1 MLLSLPSNIRIYV
14 ARGAVDMRKSFDGL
28 SLLVQHQFDRE
39 PFSGDLFAFF
49 NRQRDRVKLLLWD
62 GNGFWVFAKRLE
74 GGAFARWP
82 DDGGDSPCV
91 AIDRAR
97 LGMLL
102 EGVDMK
108 SVKLRSRFAP
118 SVRIG
123 NGDGAAN
130 RSRQAQ

>member
-1 MLLSLPSNIRIYV
+1 MLLSLPSNIRIFV

-28 SLLVQHQFDRE
+28 SLMVQHQFGRE
-39 PFSGDLFAFF
+39 PFSGDLFTFF

-82 DDGGDSPCV
+82 DDNGDSACV

-123 NGDGAAN
+123 SSDGATD

>member
-1 MLLSLPSNIRIYV
+1 MFLSLPSNIRIFV

-28 SLLVQHQFDRE
+28 SLIVQHQFQRE
-39 PFSGDLFAFF
+39 AFTGDLFAFF

-74 GGAFARWP
+74 SGAFARWP
-82 DDGGDSPCV
+82 DDDGDSVCV

-102 EGVDMK
+102 EGVDLR

-123 NGDGAAN
+123 GGSGEAH

>member
-1 MLLSLPSNIRIYV
+1 MLLSLPSNIRIFV
-14 ARGAVDMRKSFDGL
+14 ARAAVDMRKSFDGL
-28 SLLVQHQFDRE
+28 SLMVQHQFGRE

-74 GGAFARWP
+74 SGAFARWP
-82 DDGGDSPCV
+82 DDNGDSVCV

-123 NGDGAAN
+123 NSDGAAD

>member
-1 MLLSLPSNIRIYV
+1 MLLSLPSNIRIFV

-28 SLLVQHQFDRE
+28 SLMVQHQFQRE
-39 PFSGDLFAFF
+39 PFSGDLFTFF

-82 DDGGDSPCV
+82 DDGGDSACV
-91 AIDRAR
+91 VIDRAR

-108 SVKLRSRFAP
+108 TVKLRSCFAP

-123 NGDGAAN
+123 SSNGATD
-130 RSRQAQ
+130 RSRQTQ

>member
-1 MLLSLPSNIRIYV
+1 MFLSLPSNIRIFV

-28 SLLVQHQFDRE
+28 SLMVQHQFKRE
-39 PFSGDLFAFF
+39 AFSGDLFAFF

-74 GGAFARWP
+74 SGAFARWP
-82 DDGGDSPCV
+82 DDDGDAVCV

-123 NGDGAAN
+123 GGGGETHRD
-130 RSRQAQ
+130 REAQ

>member
-1 MLLSLPSNIRIYV
+1 MLLSLPSHIRIFV

-28 SLLVQHQFDRE
+28 SVMVQHQFQCE

-62 GNGFWVFAKRLE
+62 GNGFWLFAKRLE
-74 GGAFARWP
+74 SGAFAQWP
-82 DDGGDSPCV
+82 ADDGDSACV

-108 SVKLRSRFAP
+108 SVKLRRRFVH
-118 SVRIG
+118 SMRIG
-123 NGDGAAN
+123 SRDGDADRG
-130 RSRQAQ
+130 RQTE

>member
-1 MLLSLPSNIRIYV
+1 MLLSLPSNIRIFV

-28 SLLVQHQFDRE
+28 SLLVQHQFGRE
-39 PFSGDLFAFF
+39 PFSGDLFTFF

-82 DDGGDSPCV
+82 DDNGDSACV

-108 SVKLRSRFAP
+108 TVKLRSRSAP

-130 RSRQAQ
+130 RNRQAQ

>member
-1 MLLSLPSNIRIYV
+1 MLLSLPSNIRIFV
-14 ARGAVDMRKSFDGL
+14 ARAAVDMRKSFDGL
-28 SLLVQHQFDRE
+28 SLVVQHQFHRE
-39 PFSGDLFAFF
+39 AFSGDLFVFF

-62 GNGFWVFAKRLE
+62 GNGFWVFAKRIE
-74 GGAFARWP
+74 SGAFARWP
-82 DDGGDSPCV
+82 DDEDDSVCV

-108 SVKLRSRFAP
+108 SVKLRARFAP

-123 NGDGAAN
+123 GSSGEAH
-130 RSRQAQ
+130 RGRQAQ

>member
-1 MLLSLPSNIRIYV
+1 MFLSLPSNIRIFV
-14 ARGAVDMRKSFDGL
+14 ARAAVDMRKSFDGL
-28 SLLVQHQFDRE
+28 SLMVQHQFHRE
-39 PFSGDLFAFF
+39 AFSGDLFAFF

-74 GGAFARWP
+74 SGAFARWP
-82 DDGGDSPCV
+82 DDDGDSACV

-123 NGDGAAN
+123 SGSGETH
-130 RSRQAQ
+130 RGRQAQ